1 MWGLNPEKYSDFG
14 VSKQALGQ
22 SLGQS
27 VKPTGTYYHGATAT
41 TILPIDGQ
49 ALSIKMPVQA
59 IVADALDAF
68 IANDSTLY
76 AEPDDTRA
84 AAALLRLSRKRP
96 LSCEANDSYVSSS
109 KRNTTEFERNAEDS
123 KPKRPYQRGGHQ
135 RMARVNDL
143 LMSFMDEMLQ
153 TEEKDREAFY
163 KRLTNLDAVKAAGVG
178 RLEIVSWFKR
188 ARKKM
193 KQEELK
199 AAEDAERRSKDSG
212 LCRGHLVVPTLGQ
225 SANEPAPSPRREKED
240 YSMKSS
246 STVAPSSPPLNPH
259 SMTALAHSWEFPC
272 ISADN
277 FRMSPLPPPLLEHQ
291 SESIASIQDQDLFH
305 GDAADIGKVFELPN
319 SSQVEHSAR
328 PFSSPV
334 SLGLQSPEPPVS
346 ANATQSS
353 VRRLV
358 VPIPP
363 RHDYC
368 GKPMGGSG
376 ATLSHI
382 SHNPTETISGFG
394 RIQTT
399 SSFRVP
405 TLTVPIPRNSQPSS
419 QPCALSLS

>member
-1 MWGLNPEKYSDFG
+1 
-14 VSKQALGQ
+14 
-22 SLGQS
+22 
-27 VKPTGTYYHGATAT
+27 
-41 TILPIDGQ
+41 
-49 ALSIKMPVQA
+49 MPVQA
-59 IVADALDAF
+59 EAADMLGEF
-68 IANDSTLY
+68 IENDSTLY
-76 AEPDDTRA
+76 AEQDDTRA

-96 LSCEANDSYVSSS
+96 LSCEANDSDVPSS
-109 KRNTTEFERNAEDS
+109 KRNTTGFERNADDS

-153 TEEKDREAFY
+153 TEDKDREAFY
-163 KRLTNLDAVKAAGVG
+163 KRLTNLDAVRAAGVG

-188 ARKKM
+188 ARKKI

-212 LCRGHLVVPTLGQ
+212 LGRGHLVVPTLGQ
-225 SANEPAPSPRREKED
+225 SANEPTPSPRLEKDD

-259 SMTALAHSWEFPC
+259 SVSALAHSWEFPC

-277 FRMSPLPPPLLEHQ
+277 FRMSPLPPPLFGHQ

-305 GDAADIGKVFELPN
+305 LDAANIGKAFELPN
-319 SSQVEHSAR
+319 SSHVEHSAR

-346 ANATQSS
+346 ANAAQSS
-353 VRRLV
+353 LRRLV

-363 RHDYC
+363 RHDHR
-368 GKPMGGSG
+368 GKPMDGSG

-394 RIQTT
+394 RVQIA

-419 QPCALSLS
+419 QPWALSQS